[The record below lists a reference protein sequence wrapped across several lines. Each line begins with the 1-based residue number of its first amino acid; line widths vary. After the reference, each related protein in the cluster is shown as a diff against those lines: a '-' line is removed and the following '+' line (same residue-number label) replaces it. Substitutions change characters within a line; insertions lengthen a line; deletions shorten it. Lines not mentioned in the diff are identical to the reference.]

1 MGKGSVVDYEINA
14 VSPTDFEL
22 VVWTSVSGSLFNLV
36 FEKSRV
42 ELARKNLKVGDVG
55 KSPDV
60 MDVPDQF
67 KKLLLTAFSKNLR
80 VISAECKKDGIVLLR
95 WWVKRAVF
103 IKVDGYWI
111 VKLFLEGYYVEKK

>member
-1 MGKGSVVDYEINA
+1 MVDYEISA
-14 VSPTDFEL
+14 ISPTDYEL

-42 ELARKNLKVGDVG
+42 ELARKNLKIGDVG

-60 MDVPDQF
+60 LDVPDQF
-67 KKLLLTAFSKNLR
+67 KKLLLTGFSKNLR
-80 VISAECKKDGIVLLR
+80 IISSECKKDGIVLLR

-103 IKVDGYWI
+103 VKVKGDWV
-111 VKLFLEGYYVEKK
+111 VKLFLEGYYVERK